1 MWSFDDGFLTLYF
14 ILFILCLMK
23 PGRVE
28 YLGIGTELLQ
38 KSYYIIDN
46 NFHSFISAVTDFDGL
61 K

>member
-1 MWSFDDGFLTLYF
+1 
-14 ILFILCLMK
+14 MK